1 METFLW
7 ALHEYKLDLMVPAYS
22 KASQKRFEERSTY
35 RWAVDELENYVLSH
49 INEEPID
56 ACMMFIRQM
65 SYYRRRY
72 PKWRAMCGAAMEV
85 ADEMIDILMTEN
97 SLARL

>member
-1 METFLW
+1 MDTCLW
-7 ALHEYKLDLMVPAYS
+7 ALHEYKMDLTVPAYS
-22 KASQKRFEERSTY
+22 KGSQKRFEERSTY
-35 RWAVDELENYVLSH
+35 RWAVNELEIYILSH

-72 PKWRAMCGAAMEV
+72 PKRRAMCDAALEV
-85 ADEMIDILMTEN
+85 ADEIVSILMVEN
-97 SLARL
+97 GLVTP